1 MRPPSSA
8 HATLVRPASSEP
20 HLGAQPGAAPAGRC
34 KARHHPG
41 RTGLHL
47 DLEGNTSAQVLTE
60 TARVTSG
67 TLPPHPWWTDEV
79 WTTVCGQVASIAS
92 GNPVSPSQQAINTS
106 WTPRLRSSANT
117 PAQNFAP
124 SAVCTQIPSTCLIPS
139 TSTPTAMWAA
149 LLRTWTINASR
160 YKIG

>member
-1 MRPPSSA
+1 
-8 HATLVRPASSEP
+8 VF
-20 HLGAQPGAAPAGRC
+20 
-34 KARHHPG
+34 
-41 RTGLHL
+41 
-47 DLEGNTSAQVLTE
+47 
-60 TARVTSG
+60 
-67 TLPPHPWWTDEV
+67 
-79 WTTVCGQVASIAS
+79 GQVASIAS

-149 LLRTWTINASR
+149 LLRTWWLSRTFTINASR